1 MKKYVLNQALLAKRF
16 YRAKIFFMPRQ
27 TFQGLIRG
35 TIVREQ
41 RIAPY
46 LKTAVFRRRLRLIS
60 LYKKRF
66 GIDAFIENIQMTRA
80 IQPRKA
86 WLDRG
91 YPVWRERS
99 TLNSTRTPSGADQ

>member
-1 MKKYVLNQALLAKRF
+1 MSQ
-16 YRAKIFFMPRQ
+16 Q

-41 RIAPY
+41 RVAPY

-66 GIDAFIENIQMTRA
+66 GVDAFIENIQMTRA
-80 IQPRKA
+80 VQPRKV

-91 YPVWRERS
+91 YPIWRKRL
-99 TLNSTRTPSGADQ
+99 TLNSTRTPVGASQ